1 MKDPATEATR
11 WLKQAQYDLE
21 AAKYNAEGQFYATAC
36 FSAQQSAEKAL
47 KAFLLRQG
55 ERFVTGHSVTE
66 LCERCGK
73 HQEAFAS
80 MTSRVGKLDRFYI
93 PTRYPNGLP
102 GGVPAEVY
110 DEQDATGAIAL
121 ATEVLE
127 LVEHYLGAQ

>member
-1 MKDPATEATR
+1 MKDPIAEAAR
-11 WLKQAQYDLE
+11 WFKQAQYDLE
-21 AAKYNAEGQFYATAC
+21 AARYNAEGQFYAIAC

-47 KAFLLRQG
+47 KAFLFRQG

-66 LCERCGK
+66 LCERCGE
-73 HQEAFAS
+73 HLEVFVS
-80 MTSRVGKLDRFYI
+80 LTSQVSKLDRFYI

-110 DEQDATGAIAL
+110 DKQDAEGAIAL

-127 LVEHYLGAQ
+127 LVERYLGAQ

>member
-1 MKDPATEATR
+1 MKDPVTEAAR

-21 AAKYNAEGQFYATAC
+21 AAKYNAEGRFYATAC

-47 KAFLLRQG
+47 KAFLFRQG
-55 ERFVTGHSVTE
+55 ERFVTGHSVAE
-66 LCERCGK
+66 LCERCGE
-73 HQEAFAS
+73 HQKAFAS
-80 MTSRVGKLDRFYI
+80 MTLQVGKLDRFYI

-110 DEQDATGAIAL
+110 DEQDAKGAIAL

-127 LVEHYLGAQ
+127 LVEQYLGAQ